1 VIIIEQIE
9 IKNFRSFGNRRGET
23 TKLVKLNPLNILSG
37 SNDSGKSNILRGLN
51 LFFNGNTDLN
61 TFFDFQR
68 DFFKKENPDV
78 QDIKEELVTIKVW
91 FSNVKNK
98 DKNHKQPEKVFLPE
112 KFWVSKKWKKT
123 STYSQFDPKSNID
136 VSFRHEKDS
145 VGLDR
150 FLDESNVLKSPIKAS
165 LQKQLTEYLAQI
177 QFHYIPAIKDKQ
189 YFSHLFGELQQTL
202 WKAQTSKVNK
212 KKNEFQAEIQK
223 ETLILMEE
231 FKDTLS
237 QQSTNYEPVFQL
249 PENLVDLFKTL
260 QVQTGDVELSQR
272 GDGVQAKLI
281 PEILNYISIKERSFT
296 SRTVRKDVQAK
307 KYFIWGFEEPE
318 NSYEYKNA
326 QLLAD
331 RFKEKFCQNAQIF
344 ITTHSFNFLSV
355 SGENVAKYRV
365 WQDDL
370 ISASRI
376 SRIEISKNGEFCAE
390 DTKLSD
396 SFKLSDELGVF
407 TLNME
412 LERLFQETERIRTS
426 LANKISEIKQHEK
439 CFFVEDKYDQI
450 YKIAWLKLN
459 DIEFDVTNLSDAFAD
474 NADFTILGLE
484 GAGAVAGLLRS
495 KNPNIFNNSK
505 IVGVFDFDKA
515 GSENF
520 HNLKREKCWPEKVLG
535 EKHTGFYRK
544 RKDHPF
550 WYGMLLPVPERISIF
565 ADLMHENFASYVE
578 IENLLPDSFLKKNN
592 FVHEKVVVGTTY
604 LKIKDSCK
612 KRLWSAAATLPKEDF
627 SDFQPLFDT
636 FNYLIEDGDE

>member
-1 VIIIEQIE
+1 MIIIEQIE
-9 IKNFRSFGNRRGET
+9 IKNFRSFGNRKGET
-23 TKLVKLNPLNILSG
+23 TKLVKLNSLNILSG
-37 SNDSGKSNILRGLN
+37 SNDSGKSNILRALN
-51 LFFNGNTDLN
+51 LFFNGHTDLN
-61 TFFDFQR
+61 IFFDFQR
-68 DFFKKENPDV
+68 DFFKKEKPDKL
-78 QDIKEELVTIKVW
+78 DIKEELVTIKIW
-91 FSNVKNK
+91 FSNLKNK
-98 DKNHKQPEKVFLPE
+98 SKNQKQPEKVFLPE

-123 STYSQFDPKSNID
+123 SNYSQFDPKSNVE
-136 VSFRHEKDS
+136 VSFRHEKGS
-145 VGLDR
+145 VPLKS
-150 FLDESNVLKSPIKAS
+150 FLDESNTLKSMIKAS

-212 KKNEFQAEIQK
+212 KKNDFQAEIQK

-231 FKDTLS
+231 FKETLS
-237 QQSTNYEPVFQL
+237 QQNTHYEPVFQL

-307 KYFIWGFEEPE
+307 KHFIWGFEEPE

-331 RFKEKFCQNAQIF
+331 RFKNKFCQSAQIF

-355 SGENVAKYRV
+355 NGENVEKFRV

-376 SRIEISKNGEFCAE
+376 SRIEICKNGAFSA
-390 DTKLSD
+390 DDSKLSD
-396 SFKLSDELGVF
+396 SYKLNEELGVF
-407 TLNME
+407 SLNME
-412 LERLFQETERIRTS
+412 LEQLFQETERIRTL
-426 LANKISEIKQHEK
+426 LANKISEIEQHDK
-439 CFFVEDKYDQI
+439 CLFVEDEYCQI
-450 YKIAWLKLN
+450 YQIAWLKLN
-459 DIEFDVTNLSDAFAD
+459 NIEFSVDSVNDTFVD
-474 NADFTILGLE
+474 NADFTILGLK

-495 KNPNIFNNSK
+495 KNPNVLKNSK

-520 HNLKREKCWPEKVLG
+520 HHLRKEKYWEDKVNG
-535 EKHTGFYRK
+535 EKRTGFYRK
-544 RKDHPF
+544 RIDHPF
-550 WYGMLLPVPERISIF
+550 WYGMLLPVPDRISIL
-565 ADLMHENFASYVE
+565 ADLQHDNFASYVE
-578 IENLLPDSFLKKNN
+578 IENLLPESFLKRNN
-592 FVHEKVVVGTTY
+592 FVQEKLVVGTKY
-604 LKIKDSCK
+604 LKMKDTCK
-612 KRLWSAAATLPKEDF
+612 SKLWTVAATLTSDSF
-627 SDFQPLFDT
+627 SDFTPLFDT
-636 FNYLIEDGDE
+636 FDYLVNNEKQ